1 MDMFDEKVDDN
12 EGLELDRFIYLMGE
26 LIENIFVHRSMCK
39 VMGYNMDTVDGFIA
53 KKWAIEKDRFD
64 KMTVE
69 ELCRIIGEDTRRRE
83 EFFDS
88 IRREGKE

>member
-1 MDMFDEKVDDN
+1 MDMFDEKVEDN

-39 VMGYNMDTVDGFIA
+39 VMGYNMDMVDGFLA

-69 ELCRIIGEDTRRRE
+69 ELCRIVAEDTRRRE